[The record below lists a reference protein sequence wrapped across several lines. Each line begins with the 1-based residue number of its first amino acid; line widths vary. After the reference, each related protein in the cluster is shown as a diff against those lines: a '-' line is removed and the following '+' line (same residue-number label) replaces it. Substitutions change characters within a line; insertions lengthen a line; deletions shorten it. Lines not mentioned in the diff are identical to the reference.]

1 MCDFAACMLG
11 ELERWMLNASPAMV
25 NLNTFA
31 DSSERFITPTSTLE
45 EVSKRIYADEV
56 SAQTLNAQALA
67 RMVSLAI
74 ASPACTGAARQA
86 KAPKA

>member
-56 SAQTLNAQALA
+56 SAPT
-67 RMVSLAI
+67 
-74 ASPACTGAARQA
+74 
-86 KAPKA
+86 PKQMWPG